1 MEEPVKNNKEK
12 TELYTSKT
20 LYITYV
26 LLFIITI
33 AIFASSIVLEAYEDS
48 VLALLIM
55 FILLDALFTE
65 KRIVHIPPTMIIM
78 LVIIM
83 FLILVGRRYDDA
95 YIISVPVNILFGVF
109 LGLAGMIITYSL
121 LKTMPNVKNERP
133 FLTSFVSVSVG
144 ISMYLILNV
153 ISFYIHIIKNSS
165 SPTLDDVMGQFTTVF
180 IGTILVAVI
189 FYLNKHNGLFKYTVN
204 KYLESNVGTM
214 GLEEYEI
221 QEIKK
226 SIKCGENEKIEYKST
241 LRTNLTTGEKDPRI
255 EKAVLKTL
263 VAFLN
268 TDGGTLLIG
277 VADDGNVIGID
288 EGSFENRDKLN
299 LHMTHLIANQIG
311 NDFLHFISFR
321 LVDFD
326 GKGVM
331 RVTCQKSNMPVFLID
346 GKNETFFVRSGPSSI
361 DLNGTDLLNYATTRF
376 KLSKR
381 NNEKR
386 FKF

>member
-1 MEEPVKNNKEK
+1 MEGPVENHKEK
-12 TELYTSKT
+12 TELYTSRT
-20 LYITYV
+20 LYIAYV
-26 LLFIITI
+26 LLFIVTI
-33 AIFASSIVLEAYEDS
+33 AIFAASIILEAYDDS

-55 FILLDALFTE
+55 FILIDALFTE

-78 LVIIM
+78 LVVIM
-83 FLILVGRRYDDA
+83 LLILVGRRFDDA
-95 YIISVPVNILFGVF
+95 YIISIPVSILFGVI
-109 LGLAGMIITYSL
+109 LGLAGMIVTYSL

-153 ISFYIHIIKNSS
+153 ISFYIHLIKNSPS
-165 SPTLDDVMGQFTTVF
+165 ATLNDVMGQFTTVF

-189 FYLNKHNGLFKYTVN
+189 FYLNKHNGLFKYTVT
-204 KYLESNVGTM
+204 KYLESDVGTI
-214 GLEEYEI
+214 GLDEYEI
-221 QEIKK
+221 QEIRK
-226 SIKCGENEKIEYKST
+226 SIKSGENEKVEYKST
-241 LRTNLTTGEKDPRI
+241 LRTNLATGEKDPRI

-288 EGSFENRDKLN
+288 EDSFENRDKLN
-299 LHMTHLIANQIG
+299 LHMTHMIANQIG

-321 LVDFD
+321 LVNYD

-361 DLNGTDLLNYATTRF
+361 DLNGTDLLNYAATRF

>member
-1 MEEPVKNNKEK
+1 MEGTVENNKEK

-33 AIFASSIVLEAYEDS
+33 AIFASSIVLEAYDDC

-55 FILLDALFTE
+55 FILIDALFTE
-65 KRIVHIPPTMIIM
+65 KRIVHIPPAMIIM

-83 FLILVGRRYDDA
+83 LLILIGRRYDDA
-95 YIISVPVNILFGVF
+95 YIISVPVNILFGVV

-153 ISFYIHIIKNSS
+153 ISFYIHVIKNSS

-226 SIKCGENEKIEYKST
+226 SIKCGENEKVEYKST
-241 LRTNLTTGEKDPRI
+241 LRTNLATGEKDPRI

-288 EGSFENRDKLN
+288 EDSFENRDKLN

-361 DLNGTDLLNYATTRF
+361 DLNGTDLLNYAATRF

-386 FKF
+386 FKL

>member
-1 MEEPVKNNKEK
+1 MEGTVENNKEK

-33 AIFASSIVLEAYEDS
+33 AIFASSIVLEAYDDC

-55 FILLDALFTE
+55 FILIDALFTE
-65 KRIVHIPPTMIIM
+65 KRIVHIPPAMIIM

-83 FLILVGRRYDDA
+83 LLILIGRRYDDA
-95 YIISVPVNILFGVF
+95 YIISVPVNILFGVV

-153 ISFYIHIIKNSS
+153 ISFYIHVIKNSS

-226 SIKCGENEKIEYKST
+226 SIKCGENEKVEYKST
-241 LRTNLTTGEKDPRI
+241 LRTNLATGEKDPRI

-277 VADDGNVIGID
+277 ISDDGNVIGID
-288 EGSFENRDKLN
+288 EDSFENRDKLN

-361 DLNGTDLLNYATTRF
+361 DLNGTDLLNYAATRF